1 VITGDQY
8 KKGESVQLFLEAN
21 ESFKKSSVKK
31 RYVYLFM
38 IDRNGQMQLLYPQSS
53 VGNVDNQFPRYLNNE
68 LIRSTYLVGGKVE
81 GPIGTDTYFILAT
94 DEGIPNYSQ
103 VFNQEGVRSVNSPFS
118 LKSVLMTG
126 MEGNTRSNT
135 QTPTN
140 WSLQRRAMICTQ

>member
-1 VITGDQY
+1 
-8 KKGESVQLFLEAN
+8 
-21 ESFKKSSVKK
+21 
-31 RYVYLFM
+31 M

-94 DEGIPNYSQ
+94 DEGIPNFSQ
-103 VFNQEGVRSVNSPFS
+103 VFNQEGVRSVNTPFA

-135 QTPTN
+135 QTPAN